1 MQGMVQDVL
10 PDVLQV
16 PGYRI
21 LELKSQGG
29 GKFAE
34 VRAEVLAGGL
44 AERADAVLFPGGRPV
59 RIKSTVQGRGGVE
72 LAVKGAPRSM
82 LRGGAVLAGRDWPV
96 QEVREAL
103 LFPLGEAGQ
112 AGRFAAGGGRGTW
125 EVRGG
130 AFGDFNREG
139 LVGGARFRGE
149 GALARLRFPS
159 AYPLMPGTDLSAVD
173 ASGRPQRFRVLL
185 IGGGDEESAKRFA
198 AAARFW
204 GSRAVRPGRRGSAE
218 PGRRDA
224 RKAPGRPLKRS
235 VCRRRL
241 SPPGPQAIFTF
252 LLQLSGFIRLPPP
265 LRRCAAPGGLSGAPE
280 QAGEWT
286 LLPEWRRSMDRLL
299 IKRCSCPGGADPA
312 ALHIEDVPEA
322 LIAALMADLAQRG
335 LAVERNGWFFPAGEP
350 PLSPFHRSW
359 LHRVEAAGAEGIRL
373 RTVSSRAD
381 REALE
386 ALTRSGLIHGGE
398 ALWLSGQTVS
408 AAAEKIHEHCP
419 SGQPVTAA
427 VIREIFGGSRM
438 ARMELAAAL
447 EAEGVFALQPDGI
460 TRVVL

>member
-1 MQGMVQDVL
+1 MMQGMVE
-10 PDVLQV
+10 DVLQV

-21 LELKSQGG
+21 LGLKSQGG

-34 VRAEVLAGGL
+34 VRAEVLGGGL
-44 AERADAVLFPGGRPV
+44 SERADAVLFPGGRPV
-59 RIKSTVQGRGGVE
+59 RIKSTAPRGEGAE

-82 LRGGAVLAGRDWPV
+82 LRRGAVLAGRDWPV

-103 LFPLGEAGQ
+103 LFPLGEGAR
-112 AGRFAAGGGRGTW
+112 AGRGRGTW

-149 GALARLRFPS
+149 GALVKLRFAS

-173 ASGRPQRFRVLL
+173 ASGPPHRFRVLL
-185 IGGGDEESAKRFA
+185 GGGRDEESAKRFA
-198 AAARFW
+198 AAVRFW
-204 GSRAVRPGRRGSAE
+204 GSRAARPG
-218 PGRRDA
+218 GRDAVQSGRQAA
-224 RKAPGRPLKRS
+224 RKAPRRPLNPPVSQPPLYPPSPRS
-235 VCRRRL
+235 
-241 SPPGPQAIFTF
+241 IFTF
-252 LLQLSGFIRLPPP
+252 LLQLNGFIQFPPP
-265 LRRCAAPGGLSGAPE
+265 LSRCIPGGLPEGPE

-286 LLPEWRRSMDRLL
+286 ILPGWRRTMDQLL
-299 IKRCSCPGGADPA
+299 IKRCSRPGGADSA
-312 ALHIEDVPEA
+312 NLHIDDVPES
-322 LIAALMADLAQRG
+322 LIAALMANLVQRG

-359 LHRVEAAGAEGIRL
+359 LHRVEAAGAEGLRL
-373 RTVSSRAD
+373 RTISSQAD

-386 ALTRSGLIHGGE
+386 ALTRSGLIHGGQ
-398 ALWLSGQTVS
+398 ALWLSGRIVS
-408 AAAEKIHEHCP
+408 AAARRIHEHCF

-427 VIREIFGGSRM
+427 VIRRIFGGSRM

-447 EAEGVFALQPDGI
+447 EAEGVFELQSDGI
-460 TRVVL
+460 TRVVP